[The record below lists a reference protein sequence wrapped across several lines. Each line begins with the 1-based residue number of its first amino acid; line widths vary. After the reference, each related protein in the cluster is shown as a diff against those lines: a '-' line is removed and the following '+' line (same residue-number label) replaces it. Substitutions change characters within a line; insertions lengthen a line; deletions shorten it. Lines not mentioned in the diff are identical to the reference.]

1 MILSG
6 ILGAILPSAI
16 SVIDKLIPDK
26 ALAAKL
32 AHELKLKLIENEAEL
47 EKQIFETA
55 KAQLEVNAEEAKHPS
70 VFVAGW
76 RPFIGWT
83 GGFGLVYQF
92 ILNPLMAWGCALASI
107 PAPPVLDGNSL
118 IALVTGML
126 GLGAF
131 RSYEKGKDVATTI
144 IRGSLK

>member
-1 MILSG
+1 MIGAL
-6 ILGAILPSAI
+6 IGAILPSAI

-32 AHELKLKLIENEAEL
+32 AHELKLQLLENEAEL
-47 EKQIFETA
+47 EKSIFEAA

-92 ILNPLMAWGCALASI
+92 ILNPLMVWGCSLAQV
-107 PAPPVLDGNSL
+107 PAPPTLDSNSL

-131 RSYEKGKDVATTI
+131 RTYEKGKDVATTL
-144 IRGSLK
+144 IRRAVK

>member
-1 MILSG
+1 MLGAI
-6 ILGAILPSAI
+6 IGAILPSAL

-26 ALAAKL
+26 DLAAKL
-32 AHELKLKLIENEAEL
+32 GHELKLKLIENEAEL
-47 EKQIFETA
+47 EQSIFEAA
-55 KAQLEVNAEEAKHPS
+55 KAQIEVNAEEAKHPS
-70 VFVAGW
+70 LFVAGW

-92 ILNPLMAWGCALASI
+92 ILNPLLAWGCALAHVA
-107 PAPPVLDGNSL
+107 APPVLDANSL

-144 IRGSLK
+144 VGRLK